1 MEGQLTKYPFICP
14 RIFCQCKFLLEL
26 PLSLADLCSLC
37 TQYALYWVSEWSR
50 SVMSDSLRPH
60 GHQVPPST
68 GFSRQEYWS
77 GLSFSS
83 PGNLPNPGIKLM
95 SPVSPTLAARVLA
108 IGKPL
113 IGEGCN
119 QSKLQWV
126 SRWLLYMPG
135 TLIRGGLIEGQ
146 FRAQS

>member
-1 MEGQLTKYPFICP
+1 MEGQLTKYPFIYP

-50 SVMSDSLRPH
+50 SVMSDSLQPH

-77 GLSFSS
+77 GLSFPSW
-83 PGNLPNPGIKLM
+83 PRNRI
-95 SPVSPTLAARVLA
+95 
-108 IGKPL
+108 
-113 IGEGCN
+113 
-119 QSKLQWV
+119 QV
-126 SRWLLYMPG
+126 SRIVDRRFTIWATREVHALYWVGPDWKSWMNFWANPV
-135 TLIRGGLIEGQ
+135 LMWSWHHPVMVFLD
-146 FRAQS
+146 AYLDC